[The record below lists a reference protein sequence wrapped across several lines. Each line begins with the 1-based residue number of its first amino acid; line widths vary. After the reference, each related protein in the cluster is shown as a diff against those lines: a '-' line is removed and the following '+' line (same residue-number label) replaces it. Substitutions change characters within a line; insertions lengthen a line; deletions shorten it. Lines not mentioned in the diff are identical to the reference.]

1 MTPSTAASPWREV
14 ESDCFVIDGHR
25 IPKGCD
31 VGSCIYALHHN
42 EKYFPD
48 SYAFRPERWL
58 PVTQFQDPEIAM
70 NAWVPF
76 LAGPRVCLGREIALM
91 ETSDIIALLVW
102 QLDFRK
108 ASDRSLAKIGEG
120 IEGATNGRHRAH
132 EFQLDDHISGQ
143 VHGPFLEFRSRES

>member
-14 ESDCFVIDGHR
+14 ESDCLVIDGHE

-31 VGSCIYALHHN
+31 VGSCIYSLHHN

-48 SYAFRPERWL
+48 SYNFRPERWL
-58 PVTQFQDPEIAM
+58 PETPFQDPEIAL

-108 ASDRSLAKIGEG
+108 ASDRSLAKVGEG
-120 IEGATNGRHRAH
+120 VVGATNGRHRVD
-132 EFQLDDHISGQ
+132 EFQLDDHITGQ
-143 VHGPFLEFRSRES
+143 AHGPFLEFRRRLT